1 MRFTF
6 RIQQGRAALIAAFLL
21 STLVASLAP
30 TGVFAQT
37 SGIGGKP
44 ANPDASNARTKTIFV
59 KKIAPGA
66 SVSDAVA
73 VTNSGSEA
81 KTVMVYATDSVP
93 SSGGAF
99 ACAQAVEMPKQAGKW
114 IALSQTAVSI
124 PAGATVT
131 VPFSI
136 TVPQEAEPG
145 ESNGCIVLQEKKE
158 ATVEGGISLNFRTAI
173 RVAILV
179 DGDIRKEVSTVGV
192 DVSSKGSNV
201 TVSPVVKNTGNVS
214 VDVAVTGQLKTLFG
228 TVIREHSDTFPLLRD
243 QVTSWNIEL
252 PKPFWGGFV
261 LATYALSYDK
271 SSNYI
276 GTTNSDTDIT
286 KVEGPSRMY
295 FVPPSLLAL
304 CVELFVA
311 ILVIGMLVRFVIVR
325 SHRRSVTHDWK
336 DYKVKS
342 GEQLQKIAT
351 RYGISWR
358 LLARSNGLKAPYNL
372 TAGQSIKVPHRQ
384 KTKKKQPPHEGP
396 KE

>member
-1 MRFTF
+1 MRFTL
-6 RIQQGRAALIAAFLL
+6 RIQQGRAAFLAAFLL
-21 STLVASLAP
+21 SALFILLAP
-30 TGVFAQT
+30 SGVFAQT

-99 ACAQAVEMPKQAGKW
+99 ACAQAVETPKQAGKW

-124 PAGATVT
+124 PSGATVT

-136 TVPQEAEPG
+136 NVPRDAEPG
-145 ESNGCIVLQEKKE
+145 ETNGCIVLQEKKE

-179 DGDIRKEVSTVGV
+179 EGDIRKEVSSIGV
-192 DVSSKGSNV
+192 DVSTKGSSI
-201 TVSPVVKNTGNVS
+201 TVSPIVKNTGNVS
-214 VDVAVTGQLKTLFG
+214 VDVDVTGQIKTLFG
-228 TVIREHSDTFPLLRD
+228 RVIREHNDTFPLLRD
-243 QVTSWNIEL
+243 QLTSWNIEL
-252 PKPFWGGFV
+252 PKPFWGGLV
-261 LATYALSYDK
+261 QATYKLSYDG
-271 SSNYI
+271 SDNYI
-276 GTTNSDTDIT
+276 GTKNGAT
-286 KVEGPSRMY
+286 KIVSIDGPSKLY

-304 CVELFVA
+304 CIELFVVLLA
-311 ILVIGMLVRFVIVR
+311 IGALIRFGLVRT
-325 SHRRSVTHDWK
+325 HRRAVAHDWK

-342 GEQLQKIAT
+342 GEQLQKIAS

-358 LLARSNGLKAPYNL
+358 LLARSNKIKAPYNL
-372 TAGQSIKVPHRQ
+372 TAGQVIKVPHRQ
-384 KTKKKQPPHEGP
+384 KSKTKHKPNESPQA
-396 KE
+396 